1 MESNSRA
8 GMAATTKDVHVPDE
22 ARRCW
27 DTFSNGKQ
35 VDEEPE
41 VDSDS
46 DFEQVAEE
54 EQNAGVAASV
64 SGGKMATAAHAR
76 VEDQSSGAA
85 AARDGDEEEVSEDGN
100 VQTQVRYLVGRK
112 RKAVVTRSKLETI
125 GTEIHDKN
133 GQEERISED
142 NHIKVGGGLQGWKRV
157 ITATPC
163 KLQTATGTE
172 IQNMKGQ
179 GECLRVENEMLRLQ
193 LVHKTKELET
203 EQIRRLSLELQLKNL
218 EIMSLKK
225 QNEALRAENE
235 HYRKTAKPSRN
246 PRLCRFCNEYVVGHD
261 YRNCPKRRASAS
273 SEQDE
278 DDDFPANTHEAMLC

>member
-235 HYRKTAKPSRN
+235 HYRKTVSKLISTN
-246 PRLCRFCNEYVVGHD
+246 G
-261 YRNCPKRRASAS
+261 K
-273 SEQDE
+273 
-278 DDDFPANTHEAMLC
+278 